1 MKSYRLSSLAF
12 NLLVLSFIE
21 LVRALP
27 AATTPSSASPS
38 PTTVVVT
45 ATSDAATDEPGQ
57 TGSSDS
63 LTKYCLHLTCGLTV
77 RIVVLVVV
85 FCLLPLAGLWFC
97 CNRRSCC
104 CLPCLPC
111 VRPQDKPSYQN
122 QRVIL
127 VPVNQFIPHDDP
139 KLGYAVRVDTPST
152 SIDPP
157 TPAPP
162 MYQEMLMVAP
172 PRAATPAGRTM
183 EKNGGWKSLFR
194 A

>member
-1 MKSYRLSSLAF
+1 
-12 NLLVLSFIE
+12 LVLSFVE

-27 AATTPSSASPS
+27 AATSTSNASASP
-38 PTTVVVT
+38 TTAVAT

-63 LTKYCLHLTCGLTV
+63 LTRYRSHLTHCLKA

-104 CLPCLPC
+104 CLPCL
-111 VRPQDKPSYQN
+111 RPKDRPSYPN

-139 KLGYAVRVDTPST
+139 KMGYAVRVDTPST
-152 SIDPP
+152 SIEPP

>member
-1 MKSYRLSSLAF
+1 MTAYRLSSLGF
-12 NLLVLSFIE
+12 NLLVLGFVE
-21 LVRALP
+21 FARALP
-27 AATTPSSASPS
+27 AATTTSNTSPS

-63 LTKYCLHLTCGLTV
+63 LTRYRSHLTNRLKV

-97 CNRRSCC
+97 CNRRSWC
-104 CLPCLPC
+104 CLPCL
-111 VRPQDKPSYQN
+111 RPKERPSYPN

-139 KLGYAVRVDTPST
+139 KMGYAVRVDTPST
-152 SIDPP
+152 SMEPP

-172 PRAATPAGRTM
+172 PRAATPAGRAV